1 MTTIPQVASAMREIL
16 TTTADETA
24 RATRF
29 VQRQSPLGGAT
40 FSQTLVFGFLGN
52 PQATLEELAQTATTL
67 GVAITPQALDQRFT
81 PAAATCL
88 AQVLRSA
95 IRRVMAADPVA
106 IPLLDR
112 FTAVYLQDSSTIVL
126 PDMLATVW
134 RGCGG
139 STAVRTSAALKL
151 QVRLEL
157 RTGCL
162 EECQFQD
169 GRTPD
174 QRAAVPQ
181 GLLRGSLRLA
191 DLGSWSLEALQT
203 LAHQGGFWLSRF
215 QTQTAVY
222 DPTGQRQD
230 LLAWLA
236 AQPIDT
242 VEHEVALGADQR
254 VPARLLA
261 VRVPPE
267 VAEARRRR
275 MRETAQDKG
284 RQVSA
289 RRLALAAW
297 TLFVTNVPQDRL
309 TLAEALVL
317 GRTRWQIELLFKLW
331 KSQGRVDESRST
343 TPWRILCEVYAKLLA
358 MLVQHWVFLVSCWA
372 YPDRSLTKAAQTVQ
386 KHALHLAS
394 AFASGKRLREALL
407 TVKRCLATGC
417 RMNRRKK
424 RPNTYQLLL
433 NAIGP

>member
-29 VQRQSPLGGAT
+29 VQRQSPLGGT
-40 FSQTLVFGFLGN
+40 PFSQTLVFGFLGT

-67 GVAITPQALDQRFT
+67 GVAMTPQALDQRFP

-106 IPLLDR
+106 MPLLDR
-112 FTAVYLQDSSTIVL
+112 FTAVSLQESSTIVL
-126 PDMLATVW
+126 PAMFATVW

-139 STAVRTSAALKL
+139 RTAVRTRAALTL
-151 QVRLEL
+151 QGRRAL

-162 EECQFQD
+162 ADCQCQD
-169 GRTPD
+169 GRTPE

-181 GLLRGSLRLA
+181 GRLRASLRLA
-191 DLGSWSLEALQT
+191 DLGYGSLEALQT
-203 LAHQGGFWLSRF
+203 LAHQGVFWLSRLH
-215 QTQTAVY
+215 TQTAVY

-242 VEHEVALGADQR
+242 VEQEVALGADQR

-267 VAEARRRR
+267 VAKARRRP
-275 MRETAQDKG
+275 MRETAQATG
-284 RQVSA
+284 RQGSA
-289 RRLALAAW
+289 RRLAVAAW
-297 TLFVTNVPQDRL
+297 PLFVTHVPPDRL
-309 TLAEALVL
+309 PLAAALVL
-317 GRTRWQIELLFKLW
+317 GRTRGQIALLCKLW
-331 KSQGRVDESRST
+331 KSPGRVDESRSPK
-343 TPWRILCEVYAKLLA
+343 PWSIMGEVYAKLWA
-358 MLVQHWVFLVSCWA
+358 MLVQPWVFLVSCWA
-372 YPDRSLTKAAQTVQ
+372 SPDRSLTKAAPTGQ
-386 KHALHLAS
+386 KHALHLAR

-407 TVKRCLATGC
+407 PVKRCLATGG